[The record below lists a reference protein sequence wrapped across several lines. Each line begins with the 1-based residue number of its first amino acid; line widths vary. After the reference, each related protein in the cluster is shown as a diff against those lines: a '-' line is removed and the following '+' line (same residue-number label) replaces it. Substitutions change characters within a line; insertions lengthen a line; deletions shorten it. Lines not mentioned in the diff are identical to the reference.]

1 MIKYTFR
8 KIFILAINSY
18 TMRKSTNPTP
28 EIPENLIEAILSGTC
43 VLFAGSGISRCK
55 VLTETGVKE
64 QFLPTWKN
72 LLIYLT
78 DKALELKYI
87 TKKQYKDLK
96 KAAKDGKYLF
106 VAETIRRKLGE
117 REFSIILDSI
127 FRFPPLYSTEIHKI
141 ISEIPFSAII
151 TTNYDKLIKRL
162 TVLLITIFHPCI
174 RLIMPQML

>member
-18 TMRKSTNPTP
+18 AMRKSTNPTP
-28 EIPENLIEAILSGTC
+28 EIPENLLEAILSGTC
-43 VLFAGSGISRCK
+43 VLFAGPGISRCK

-87 TKKQYKDLK
+87 KS
-96 KAAKDGKYLF
+96 
-106 VAETIRRKLGE
+106 
-117 REFSIILDSI
+117 SIK
-127 FRFPPLYSTEIHKI
+127 T
-141 ISEIPFSAII
+141 
-151 TTNYDKLIKRL
+151 
-162 TVLLITIFHPCI
+162 
-174 RLIMPQML
+174 